1 MKKFAII
8 ISVVIV
14 SLLFS
19 QVKQNEFLDPKDVR
33 EEIKGLNYIELN
45 SNDDSIE
52 NFVFDSTKNIEP
64 EKDEQIK
71 GYRVQLISTR
81 KINKAEKIRNKAYD
95 IFDHNIY
102 INFQTPYY
110 KVRVGDFVDYKDCRQ
125 VEKIAQK
132 NGFPNAWTVRS
143 VVYKK

>member
-8 ISVVIV
+8 LCIVIV

-125 VEKIAQK
+125 VEKIAKK